1 LYGGEGNNFEE
12 GLLYGM
18 GVYIWSSFYNT
29 EMMVSM
35 YLGGEVGLALGEEGF
50 DIDEKEE
57 ERFFLWGEKWFVVC
71 AFSIGMTV
79 G

>member
-1 LYGGEGNNFEE
+1 
-12 GLLYGM
+12 
-18 GVYIWSSFYNT
+18 
-29 EMMVSM
+29 MVSM

-57 ERFFLWGEKWFVVC
+57 ERFFLSEEKWFVVC
-71 AFSIGMTV
+71 AFSSGVTF